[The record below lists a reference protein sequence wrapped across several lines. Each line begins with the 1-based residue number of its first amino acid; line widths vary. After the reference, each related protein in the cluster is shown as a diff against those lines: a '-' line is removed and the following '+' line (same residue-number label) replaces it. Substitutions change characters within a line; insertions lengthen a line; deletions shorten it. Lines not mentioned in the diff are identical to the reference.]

1 MSLRLRPDLALR
13 NKERS
18 THRLSHQPTYTAW
31 RSMKA
36 RCLNPKTASYPRYGG
51 RGISICQIWLDD
63 FVNFLNDMGV
73 RPKGMQLDRIDNN
86 GNYCKENCRWVTAK
100 ENSSNRSTNRF
111 IKYNG
116 EEKTVSEWAEIIG
129 ISRQGLRYRLEIG
142 YSLDDCMNKKNFY
155 GKLIKKKDE

>member
-18 THRLSHQPTYTAW
+18 THRLSHQPTYTTW

-63 FVNFLNDMGV
+63 FVNFLND
-73 RPKGMQLDRIDNN
+73 N

-155 GKLIKKKDE
+155 GKLIKEKDE